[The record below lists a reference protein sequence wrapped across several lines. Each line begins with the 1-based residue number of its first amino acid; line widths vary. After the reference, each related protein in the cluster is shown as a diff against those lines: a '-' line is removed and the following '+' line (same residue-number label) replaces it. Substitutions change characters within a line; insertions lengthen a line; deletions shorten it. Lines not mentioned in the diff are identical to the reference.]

1 LVIYREIDRSS
12 FIKIFEE
19 CILNILKR
27 KTGTDNY
34 SVIFNPKNEDIE
46 IIRTFKVVADNDDYD
61 DNDSMPISVVQ
72 QIDEDYE
79 IGDIVSETVDIDVFN
94 RTQLMTLRNNIVDR
108 IKRINKLNSYNS
120 YKDLVGEIIT
130 AEVVKYNKNE
140 TILKYDNVII
150 ILPASNKLD
159 KDKFIVGKL
168 TKVHIDKINDTYKD
182 IVIIGSRNSKDFI
195 KKIFELE
202 FNSIQSGE
210 ITIEDVIIVGDRIK
224 VIVDT

>member
-1 LVIYREIDRSS
+1 MA
-12 FIKIFEE
+12 K
-19 CILNILKR
+19 
-27 KTGTDNY
+27 
-34 SVIFNPKNEDIE
+34 
-46 IIRTFKVVADNDDYD
+46 
-61 DNDSMPISVVQ
+61 
-72 QIDEDYE
+72 
-79 IGDIVSETVDIDVFN
+79 
-94 RTQLMTLRNNIVDR
+94 
-108 IKRINKLNSYNS
+108 KL
-120 YKDLVGEIIT
+120 I
-130 AEVVKYNKNE
+130 KYNKNE